1 MDGFLPYIS
10 LAIALTALVVSFRSS
25 VFARR
30 ALAMSEADFNDK
42 RKPLSFYLINRVRVV
57 RDKHVFASFAFAITN
72 GSTTPETITRF
83 ELKLFYKDSASEL
96 RCSVVP
102 RTSSLVLPSLAPDAT
117 ALAEPL
123 HLSPRS
129 STQGWISFE
138 IPSLINTEKLI
149 EKFQVCGQTASGSEC
164 HYDVFVLSDTIEDAQ
179 ILLS

>member
-1 MDGFLPYIS
+1 MDGFLPYIT

-30 ALAMSEADFNDK
+30 ALAISEADFNDR
-42 RKPLSFYLINRVRVV
+42 RKPLSFYLINRVRVT

-83 ELKLFYKDSASEL
+83 ELKLFYKDAASEF

-102 RTSSLVLPSLAPDAT
+102 RTSALVLPSLVPHAT

-123 HLSPRS
+123 QLRR
-129 STQGWISFE
+129 GR
-138 IPSLINTEKLI
+138 
-149 EKFQVCGQTASGSEC
+149 
-164 HYDVFVLSDTIEDAQ
+164 
-179 ILLS
+179 

>member
-1 MDGFLPYIS
+1 MDGFLPYIT

-72 GSTTPETITRF
+72 GSTTPETVTRF
-83 ELKLFYKDSASEL
+83 ELKLFYRDSASEL

-102 RTSSLVLPSLAPDAT
+102 RVSTLVLPSLASDAT
-117 ALAEPL
+117 ALVDPL
-123 HLSPRS
+123 LLSPMS
-129 STQGWISFE
+129 SMQGWISFE
-138 IPSLINTEKLI
+138 IPSLINNEKLI

-164 HYDVFVLSDTIEDAQ
+164 HYDVYVLSDTFDDAQ
-179 ILLS
+179 T

>member
-1 MDGFLPYIS
+1 MDELLPYIT
-10 LAIALTALVVSFRSS
+10 LAIALTALVISFRSS
-25 VFARR
+25 IFARK

-42 RKPLSFYLINRVRVV
+42 RKPLSFYLVNRVRVV
-57 RDKHVFASFAFAITN
+57 RDKRVFASFAFAITN

-83 ELKLFYKDSASEL
+83 ELKLFYRDSASEL

-102 RTSSLVLPSLAPDAT
+102 RASALVLPSLAPDAT

-138 IPSLINTEKLI
+138 IPGLINTEKLI
-149 EKFQVCGQTASGSEC
+149 EKFQVCGQTTSGSEY
-164 HYDVFVLSDTIEDAQ
+164 HYDVFVLSDMFDHAQ
-179 ILLS
+179 T